1 LAGLNSVNRP
11 SGTRSFTHS
20 LSRHFAVRRGSGQ
33 AAPACPAGERRAELA
48 PKERRTQKARHKIAA
63 RLTAR
68 QATRLQKW
76 AVLVCALLC
85 VCVAAATAAGRKAHA
100 KEKADIIVAG
110 GTAVTMDAQKRV
122 IEDGAVAVRG
132 DSIVAVGKRA
142 EIEAEFDAGR
152 TIDASGMLVMPG
164 LINGHAHAAMSL
176 FRGIA
181 DDLALNDWLRKYIF
195 PAEAR
200 NVTADF
206 VTWGTRLGVLE
217 MLRGGI
223 TTYADMYYFEDEVAR
238 ATKDAGMRGV
248 LGETIIDF
256 PAPDNKTPAQAFQ
269 YAQEYINHWKGDAL
283 ITPAVAPHSIYTCS
297 EKTLEDAAA
306 LARRNGVPILIH
318 IAEAP
323 FELEQSREKH
333 GATPVAYLERIG
345 LLGNDVVG
353 AHCVWVNAADIA
365 TLTHLGVGC
374 INNPSSN
381 MKTGSGV
388 MPVIDMLAA
397 GEAIGL
403 ATDGA
408 ASNNDLDM
416 FEEMDLAAK
425 LQKIT
430 RMDPRALPAEKVV
443 EMATI
448 GGARAIHLEKEIGS
462 LENGKKADLILVDTR
477 AAHATPMYNVYSELV
492 YALKASDV
500 KTVMIGGR
508 VVMEDRRMP
517 TLNESEILAK
527 AEEYKK
533 KITESLAK

>member
-1 LAGLNSVNRP
+1 MNTDR
-11 SGTRSFTHS
+11 RSNYPRRQRRIASCFWFYLCLS
-20 LSRHFAVRRGSGQ
+20 LFICGFEIL
-33 AAPACPAGERRAELA
+33 PAD
-48 PKERRTQKARHKIAA
+48 
-63 RLTAR
+63 
-68 QATRLQKW
+68 
-76 AVLVCALLC
+76 
-85 VCVAAATAAGRKAHA
+85 A
-100 KEKADIIVAG
+100 KDKADLLITG
-110 GTAVTMDAQKRV
+110 GTLVTMDAQKRV
-122 IEDGAVAVRG
+122 IADGAVAVRG
-132 DSIVAVGKRA
+132 DSIVAVGRRE
-142 EIEAEFDAGR
+142 EIEGQFEGAK
-152 TIDASGMLVMPG
+152 TIDAHGAIIMPG

-181 DDLALNDWLRKYIF
+181 DDLSLDEWLQKYIF

-200 NVTADF
+200 NVTEDF

-223 TTYADMYYFEDEVAR
+223 TTYADMYYFEDAVAH

-256 PAPDNKTPAQAFQ
+256 PAPDNKTPAAAFH
-269 YAQEYINHWKGDAL
+269 YTEEYVSHWKGDPL

-297 EKTLEDAAA
+297 EKTLEDSAA

-323 FELEQSREKH
+323 FELEQSREKR

-345 LLGNDVVG
+345 LLGPDVVG
-353 AHCVWVNAADIA
+353 AHCVWVNQADIA
-365 TLTHLGVGC
+365 TLAHFGVGC

-381 MKTGSGV
+381 MKTAAGV

-397 GEAIGL
+397 GEPLGL

-408 ASNNDLDM
+408 ASNNNQDL

-430 RMDPRALPAEKVV
+430 RMDPRALPAEQVV

-448 GGARAIHLEKEIGS
+448 GGARAIHLDKQIGS
-462 LENGKKADLILVDTR
+462 LETGKKADLIVVDTT
-477 AAHATPMYNVYSELV
+477 APHATPMYNVYSELV

-500 KTVMIGGR
+500 RTVVIAGR
-508 VVMEDRRMP
+508 IVMEDRKML
-517 TLNESEILAK
+517 TLNEQEILAK

-533 KITESLAK
+533 KISASLAAAPAN